1 MALYDCQRRVVY
13 DTGDDYH
20 IAKIPKSSLF
30 YSFTVSILMTSLWQ
44 IVMAL
49 RVVAFHSAA
58 KAQGLSRRLI
68 CKEENISF
76 FSKNK

>member
-1 MALYDCQRRVVY
+1 MALCDRQRRVVY

-20 IAKIPKSSLF
+20 IAKIPKSSLL
-30 YSFTVSILMTSLWQ
+30 YSFTVSVLMTSLWQ

-58 KAQGLSRRLI
+58 KAEGLSRRII
-68 CKEENISF
+68 CKEGNIRF
-76 FSKNK
+76 YQ